1 MGEGRDDFATAV
13 EELNLLDVGSWPFA
27 ASRHDSFSDR
37 FGENRRQKK
46 TRWGDGGLIDQL
58 TDLRVPIIITNRH
71 PSSSD
76 ADHSLQKQQSGK
88 WQKRLEDCLL
98 IPRFRCILSSDFSD
112 DNPKLPQVL
121 LNRDSPVS
129 GVTHALGASESM
141 CQCQCQ
147 CHLMTCVNY
156 P

>member
-58 TDLRVPIIITNRH
+58 TDLRVLVTISKHLATGCDLDQLPDSMLR
-71 PSSSD
+71 
-76 ADHSLQKQQSGK
+76 Q
-88 WQKRLEDCLL
+88 
-98 IPRFRCILSSDFSD
+98 PR
-112 DNPKLPQVL
+112 
-121 LNRDSPVS
+121 
-129 GVTHALGASESM
+129 
-141 CQCQCQ
+141 
-147 CHLMTCVNY
+147 
-156 P
+156 